1 MMKTSLA
8 VAALLG
14 ATEAVELGKVHQNIP
29 TDVEEYQYQQP
40 WDAEEIGTSTER
52 MAAYCSKGI
61 ERWDSASN
69 SAATFQRA
77 LSAGG
82 PWEDPAFRA
91 DEGSLFWRNALTAK
105 AAQEANNMLNAIV
118 GWKRPGQIWGTSPS
132 LWGSFGKPVP
142 EGINQKSLCDCWF
155 LSSAAAVAEESSRI
169 TALTWNRSYPAN
181 GIFRWKFWAKNAW
194 VSVNVDDRLPV
205 RSWGNGF
212 HTWATSRSSH

>member
-1 MMKTSLA
+1 MKTSLA

-82 PWEDPAFRA
+82 PWEDPAFKA
-91 DEGSLFWRNALTAK
+91 KETSLFWRNALTQGAVK
-105 AAQEANNMLNAIV
+105 DARHMLGAIV
-118 GWKRPGQIWGTSPS
+118 GWKRPGQMGQGYGTTAS
-132 LWGSFGKPVP
+132 LWGSLGKPVP
-142 EGINQKSLCDCWF
+142 GGVSQRSLGDCWF
-155 LSSAAAVAEESSRI
+155 LAAAAAVAEESSRI
-169 TALTWNRSYPAN
+169 EALTENHSYPAN
-181 GIFRWKFWAKNAW
+181 GILRWKFWAKNAW

-205 RSWGNGF
+205 MRHGRGF
-212 HTWATSRSSH
+212 RPYST